1 MTKREEKKGERCLC
15 LPVLGCLATYVDYVP
30 YVSLPRL
37 GGDTTPPQYS
47 ASKLGYGK
55 ELWTFIDTAI
65 VEPFQP
71 KCRLGDAK

>member
-1 MTKREEKKGERCLC
+1 MLVLARAWLPSYLSRLC
-15 LPVLGCLATYVDYVP
+15 AICQSAQA
-30 YVSLPRL
+30 RW
-37 GGDTTPPQYS
+37 GDTTPPQYS

-65 VEPFQP
+65 VETFQP